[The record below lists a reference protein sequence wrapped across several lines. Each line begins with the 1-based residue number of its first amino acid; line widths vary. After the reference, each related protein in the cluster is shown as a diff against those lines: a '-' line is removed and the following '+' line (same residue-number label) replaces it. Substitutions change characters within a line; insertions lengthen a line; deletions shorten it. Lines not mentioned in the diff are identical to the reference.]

1 MPLIAILDNKR
12 VRVEDIYKYNIPKN
26 SSFICSFCNDT
37 LIFKQ
42 NRNGE
47 NKKYTEHFSH
57 VNNKKGTKIKCEYDI
72 TNKDNK
78 FEMTEWH
85 KLFSNANNKETTEI
99 RRSNPINNK
108 NHFVDVFDEKNN
120 QGIEFQH
127 SHISKESILSRE
139 ETSKIDWI
147 FDVTNKYTC
156 IWNDIGVCE
165 IPSNNWEDAVKH
177 CKNNVFLCTGK
188 KQMFHLKNRDSYRI
202 EIDNKVRNV
211 WICDIISLDD
221 IINLT
226 CLKNTLTIDGK
237 IELKKKWF
245 GEIEETDII
254 YARCKKSMTYL
265 DPIMRKYVLNIEYEK
280 NMVYGIKSVAGSGKT
295 TILLDLARANSDKK
309 ILYLAFNRA
318 IVEEI
323 RKKKGSAA
331 KNLNPY
337 TFDALMRKLYISKKK
352 REHPN
357 IIDLRPVNFG
367 DIPGFEWY
375 KNKSFKM
382 KQRFI
387 TIYNLFCKNIEYDN
401 IFQFMK
407 DEYPDSKAKKQLIKM
422 WNHTIQDRIITFN
435 SIRKMAL
442 INGWFKIIDT
452 EYDMVFI
459 DEAQDFDNVMLK
471 MLLKQTTIPKVFVG
485 DPRQAIYK
493 WRGAINSFD
502 ELPYDSHIVEF
513 YKTWRIGDPACEE
526 IRRKF
531 RECWMVAGTNNN
543 TILHENVA
551 AVHCKGCSYHYLFRS
566 WRHLLMTASNMENI
580 WINNF
585 ESKRQA
591 IKKLHPKLLQYGKDS
606 DMEFEDDLPG
616 FLLKLTADELET
628 LILNIENNLVDKK
641 LATCC
646 MYTIHSYKGLEND
659 NIRIFNDIDIEN
671 EEELFYVALTRGKK
685 NIYLDSLQ

>member
-1 MPLIAILDNKR
+1 MPLIAVLNNKR
-12 VRVEDIYKYNIPKN
+12 VRVTDIYKYDILKN
-26 SSFICSFCNDT
+26 SSFKCCYCNDT

-47 NKKYTEHFSH
+47 NEKYTEHFSH
-57 VNNKKGTKIKCEYDI
+57 VNNKKGTKIECDYDI

-85 KLFSNANNKETTEI
+85 RLFSNANNKETTEI

-108 NHFVDVFDEKNN
+108 NHFVDVFDEKKN

-127 SHISKESILSRE
+127 SPLSKESILSRE
-139 ETSKIDWI
+139 VTSNIDWI

-156 IWNDIGVCE
+156 IWNEIGICE

-188 KQMFHLKNRDSYRI
+188 KQWLHLKNRDSYHI
-202 EIDNKVRNV
+202 EIDNKRRNV
-211 WICDIISLDD
+211 WICDIISFND

-237 IELKKKWF
+237 TNLEKKWS
-245 GEIEETDII
+245 GEMKEMDII
-254 YARCKKSMTYL
+254 YARCKKSMNLL
-265 DPIMRKYVLNIEYEK
+265 DPIMRKYILDIEYEK
-280 NMVYGIKSVAGSGKT
+280 DMVYGIKSVAGSGKT
-295 TILLDLARANSDKK
+295 NILLDLARENPSKK
-309 ILYLAFNRA
+309 ILYLAFNKA

-323 RKKKGSAA
+323 KKKKRNYAE
-331 KNLNPY
+331 NINPY
-337 TFDALMRKLYISKKK
+337 TFDALMRQLYISKKK
-352 REHPN
+352 RQYPN

-367 DIPGFEWY
+367 DIPGYEWF
-375 KNKSFKM
+375 KNKHFKM
-382 KQRFI
+382 KQSYI
-387 TIYNLFCKNIEYDN
+387 SKYNEFCKNTEYDDIVN
-401 IFQFMK
+401 FMN
-407 DEYPDSKAKKQLIKM
+407 DRYPMSKKKQLIKM
-422 WNHTIQDRIITFN
+422 WLHTKQDIIITFN
-435 SIRKMAL
+435 SIRKIAL

-485 DPRQAIYK
+485 DPRQAIYQ

-502 ELPYDSHIVEF
+502 RLPHDSHIVEF
-513 YKTWRIGDPACEE
+513 YKTWRIGDPACEK
-526 IRRKF
+526 IRQKF
-531 RECWMVAGTNNN
+531 EECWMVAGTNNN
-543 TILHENVA
+543 TILHENLTPNNDM
-551 AVHCKGCSYHYLFRS
+551 HYHYLFRS
-566 WRHLLMTASNMENI
+566 WRNLLTKASTMKNI

-585 ESKRQA
+585 ESKREA
-591 IKKLHPKLLQYGKDS
+591 IKRLHPKLLQYGEDTY
-606 DMEFEDDLPG
+606 MEFEDDLPG

-659 NIRIFNDIDIEN
+659 NIRIFNDINIKDET
-671 EEELFYVALTRGKK
+671 ELFYVALTRGKK
-685 NIYLDSLQ
+685 NIYLD